1 MHLITSIK
9 LTSSFKIKSINYLE
23 MSFYATSIYIPRM
36 SVNHTEESIRKIM
49 RACQIGTVRHV
60 DFIPINKKPGFVENF
75 DQVMMSA
82 FVYFSDPWLSSADD
96 TYSFKSDKYMGHTQF
111 WDTIAAGEAFQVNVT
126 EKEYWICLKNKK
138 PIQRTM
144 MNIHQ
149 VVENG
154 RYLENLIQEQ
164 AKKIEEQAKKIE
176 ELERKMDVVYTFG
189 SYRTLENNLKK
200 VDLW

>member
-1 MHLITSIK
+1 
-9 LTSSFKIKSINYLE
+9 
-23 MSFYATSIYIPRM
+23 MSFYATSIYIPRI
-36 SVNHTEESIRKIM
+36 SVEQTEESIKQIM
-49 RACQIGTVRHV
+49 RACRIGTVRHV

-96 TYSFKSDKYMGHTQF
+96 TYSFKSDKYMGHIQF
-111 WDTIAAGEAFQVNVT
+111 WDTIACNQPYILHLNQ
-126 EKEYWICLKNKK
+126 KEYWICLKNKK
-138 PIQRTM
+138 PIQRTI

-154 RYLENLIQEQ
+154 RYLENLVQEQ
-164 AKKIEEQAKKIE
+164 AKLLQEQAKKIE

-189 SYRTLENNLKK
+189 SYRRLEENLEK
-200 VDLW
+200 VDFW

>member
-1 MHLITSIK
+1 
-9 LTSSFKIKSINYLE
+9 
-23 MSFYATSIYIPRM
+23 MSYATSIYIPRM
-36 SVNHTEESIRKIM
+36 SVNHTQERIKNLM
-49 RACQIGTVRHV
+49 RACQIGTVIHV

-96 TYSFKSDKYMGHTQF
+96 TYSFKSDKYMGHTEF
-111 WDTIAAGEAFQVNVT
+111 WDTIAAGEAFKVYVT
-126 EKEYWICLKNKK
+126 EKEYWMCLKNKK

-164 AKKIEEQAKKIE
+164 AKIIQEQANLIQEQGKRIEEM
-176 ELERKMDVVYTFG
+176 ERKMDVVYTFG
-189 SYRTLENNLKK
+189 NYRTLEENLKK
-200 VDLW
+200 VDFW

>member
-1 MHLITSIK
+1 
-9 LTSSFKIKSINYLE
+9 

-36 SVNHTEESIRKIM
+36 SVNHTQESIKNLM
-49 RACQIGTVRHV
+49 RACRIGTVRHV

-96 TYSFKSDKYMGHTQF
+96 TYSFKSDEYMGHTQF
-111 WDTIAAGEAFQVNVT
+111 WDTIAAGGAFQVNVT

-138 PIQRTM
+138 PLQRTI

-154 RYLENLIQEQ
+154 RYLENLVQEQ
-164 AKKIEEQAKKIE
+164 AKLLQEQAKLLQEQAKRIE
-176 ELERKMDVVYTFG
+176 ELERKIDVVYTFG
-189 SYRTLENNLKK
+189 SYRALEENLNK
-200 VDLW
+200 VDFFGAW

>member
-1 MHLITSIK
+1 
-9 LTSSFKIKSINYLE
+9 
-23 MSFYATSIYIPRM
+23 M
-36 SVNHTEESIRKIM
+36 SVNHTEDTIRNVM
-49 RACQIGTVRHV
+49 DYYRIGKVRHV

-96 TYSFKSDKYMGHTQF
+96 MYSFKNETYNGHIEF
-111 WDTIAAGEAFQVNVT
+111 WDTISYDQPYMLHLN

-138 PIQRTM
+138 PVQRTI

-154 RYLENLIQEQ
+154 RYLENLVQ
-164 AKKIEEQAKKIE
+164 EQAKKIE
-176 ELERKMDVVYTFG
+176 ELERKIEYIQKIIINGNTTE
-189 SYRTLENNLKK
+189 RTEEKFWGEFK
-200 VDLW
+200 IM

>member
-1 MHLITSIK
+1 
-9 LTSSFKIKSINYLE
+9 

-36 SVNHTEESIRKIM
+36 SVNHTQERIKNLM
-49 RACQIGTVRHV
+49 RACRIGTVIHV

-96 TYSFKSDKYMGHTQF
+96 TYSFKSDEYMGHTEF
-111 WDTIAAGEAFQVNVT
+111 WDTIAADEAFKVYVT

-154 RYLENLIQEQ
+154 RYLENLVQEQAKLIQEQ
-164 AKKIEEQAKKIE
+164 AKRIE
-176 ELERKMDVVYTFG
+176 ELERKIDVVYTFG
-189 SYRTLENNLKK
+189 SYRTLENNLNK
-200 VDLW
+200 VDFW

>member
-1 MHLITSIK
+1 
-9 LTSSFKIKSINYLE
+9 

-36 SVNHTEESIRKIM
+36 SVNHTEDTVRKVM
-49 RACQIGTVRHV
+49 HDFRIGTVRHV

-96 TYSFKSDKYMGHTQF
+96 MYDFKNERYMGNIQF
-111 WDTIAAGEAFQVNVT
+111 LNTIAAGDVNQINVS
-126 EKEYWICLKNKK
+126 EKEYWLCLKNKK
-138 PIQRTM
+138 PIQRTI

-154 RYLENLIQEQ
+154 RYLENLVQEQ
-164 AKKIEEQAKKIE
+164 AKKIED
-176 ELERKMDVVYTFG
+176 LERKLECILKTVVNGTTTEG
-189 SYRTLENNLKK
+189 SEEKFWGEFK
-200 VDLW
+200 IM